1 MIRRTYVV
9 GDLHGRI
16 DLLRGMLR
24 AIADHGEGKDARL
37 IFLGD
42 YVDRGPDSR
51 LVVETMMALCETRQ
65 VVCLK
70 GNHEDMMHRAL
81 VGGTVA
87 DYRAWIGSGGGATLR
102 SYGADSREAARARVP
117 AAHLRW
123 MAGLPLTSGDGHR
136 IYVHAGLAPGV
147 AFERQ
152 QPEHCL
158 WIRDKFL
165 KAPAEEFDA
174 HIVHGHTPRWAGKQ
188 QAAQPELLPHRT
200 NLDSGAYETG
210 ALTAGVFDP
219 DLPGGP
225 LELLVVRDGGRKVS
239 CEPAQIQAA
248 PAEAPRRGLWR
259 RLSRGALR

>member
-1 MIRRTYVV
+1 MTSRRTYVV

-24 AIADHGEGKDARL
+24 AIADHGEGRDVRI

-51 LVVETMMALCETRQ
+51 EVVETMMALCETHR

-70 GNHEDMMHRAL
+70 GNHEEMMHRAL
-81 VGGTVA
+81 VDGTTA
-87 DYRAWIGSGGGATLR
+87 DYRAWIGAGGAATLR
-102 SYGADSREAARARVP
+102 SYGADGREAARALVP
-117 AAHLRW
+117 ADHLRW

-136 IYVHAGLAPGV
+136 VYVHAGLAPGV
-147 AFERQ
+147 AFDRQ

-158 WIRDKFL
+158 WIREKFL
-165 KAPAEEFDA
+165 RASAEEFET
-174 HIVHGHTPRWAGKQ
+174 HVVHGHTPQWAGKPH
-188 QAAQPELLPHRT
+188 AAQPELLAHRT

-219 DLPGGP
+219 DIPGGP
-225 LELLVVRDGGRKVS
+225 LELLFVRGGGDEVI
-239 CEPAQIQAA
+239 CEPVPTPRPGPSAR
-248 PAEAPRRGLWR
+248 PRRGFWR
-259 RLSRGALR
+259 KLR